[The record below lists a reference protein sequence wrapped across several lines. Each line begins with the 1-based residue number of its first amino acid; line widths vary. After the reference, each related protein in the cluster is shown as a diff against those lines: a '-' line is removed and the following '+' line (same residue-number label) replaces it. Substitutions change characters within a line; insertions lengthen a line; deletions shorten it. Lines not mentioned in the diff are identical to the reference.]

1 MHDEIKKITS
11 ISCICIQN
19 GHNVK
24 LISLYVKFY
33 SLTQRRI
40 HNRRFF
46 GNFEIFSGTFFRTY
60 LNNYF

>member
-19 GHNVK
+19 GNNVK

-40 HNRRFF
+40 HNDAFL
-46 GNFEIFSGTFFRTY
+46 ETLKFSVELFSE
-60 LNNYF
+60 LI